1 MTYSKL
7 YNSKFNMKN
16 LLLTYICLS
25 VMSVVID
32 GFLPTKSIHRIQ
44 SKYVHLTA
52 TSMQSDTPS
61 TQEDEK
67 PRVYV
72 PRSKPSVGS
81 TSTTPTGSES
91 GDGRGSSRTYTPKR
105 SYTPR
110 EGSSYTP
117 RNSGNRGDRSGG
129 QRRGSGGGRAALALT
144 SPMTLRKYAVPREKT
159 SFKLLL
165 ESQQDDYKASRD
177 NQFGGS
183 SNDIFGS
190 DDFNTFDPSG
200 GKSGG
205 FKGRGSKS
213 TTERKGSE
221 GAKPKAKEGRRG
233 KASYTTDDDGDDY
246 DDDGEYDDY
255 FGEDSGVTSISDIP
269 VSAIKNME
277 QEGFSWEEIQIALY
291 GEYGIKVSVAAIRKK
306 LREGNRKG
314 TKRTGKTR
322 KERQKSR
329 NARQNPTVDA
339 PIKLN
344 DEVITIRE
352 LSELL
357 DVGAGQV
364 VGHLMMNMGIMTTIT
379 QTIERSVAAQVVE
392 AFGKKVAG
400 AGNNDDDDNDEDDSF
415 DTDYFEDDGGD
426 EETLF
431 LDSGDIIQ
439 VERVARPPVVT
450 IMGHVD
456 HGKTSLLDAIR
467 NAKVASGEAGGIT
480 QAISAFKVNTDNN
493 NQEICFIDTPGH
505 AAFSDMRKRGANV
518 TDIVVLVVAADDGV
532 MEQTKE
538 CIVAA
543 KQANCPL
550 VVAINKIDK
559 EGADPRKVATELT
572 EYDILLEEFG
582 GNVQMAEVS
591 AKQSIGLDDLLSKVL
606 LQSEL
611 MNLRAPVDAPA
622 EGSVIE
628 SKVDKGLGVV
638 TSLLVQRGT
647 LKIGDYVLAGPSW
660 GRVRRLISDQGEDLQ
675 EAGPSTPVQVIGM
688 NVVPN
693 AGDLLTT
700 STNEAGVREVA
711 EARQRIARQ
720 STGAAIQQQIIGNAA
735 GMTDG
740 SIDNRDILKVPIIIK
755 GDVVGSI
762 EAIRTALG
770 ELTLND
776 DEAICM
782 ADVVFAGVG
791 DVTSSDVA
799 IAAASKAK
807 IIAFNVAAG
816 MTAMDEARSQNIDI
830 GYYSVVYDLLDEME
844 ATIQKTLS
852 PPPPGELV
860 GRANIKKVFKIGKVG
875 RVAGCEVTEGSIRAN
890 TMVRIMRGKRNPIYQ
905 GTLSALKVIK
915 DEVQEVPEG
924 SECGMSF
931 EDFQDF
937 EADDVVECFS
947 TSGKDFEED

>member
-1 MTYSKL
+1 
-7 YNSKFNMKN
+7 MKS
-16 LLLTYICLS
+16 LSLVCICLS

-44 SKYVHLTA
+44 SKYVHLSA
-52 TSMQSDTPS
+52 TSMQSDTPNM
-61 TQEDEK
+61 QEDKK

-72 PRSKPSVGS
+72 PRSKSSGESTATTSGS
-81 TSTTPTGSES
+81 GGSGKS
-91 GDGRGSSRTYTPKR
+91 YTPKR

-117 RNSGNRGDRSGG
+117 RNSGRSGG
-129 QRRGSGGGRAALALT
+129 QRRGPGGGGGRTAFALT
-144 SPMTLRKYAVPREKT
+144 SPMTLMKYVVPREKT

-165 ESQQDDYKASRD
+165 ESQQDAYKASRND
-177 NQFGGS
+177 HFGGG
-183 SNDIFGS
+183 NDIFGS

-205 FKGRGSKS
+205 FKGRGSKQ

-221 GAKPKAKEGRRG
+221 GARPKAKEGRRG
-233 KASYTTDDDGDDY
+233 KASYTADDDGDDY
-246 DDDGEYDDY
+246 DDDGEYEDY

-269 VSAIKNME
+269 VYAIKNME

-291 GEYGIKVSVAAIRKK
+291 GEYGVKVSVAAIRKK

-314 TKRTGKTR
+314 IKRTGKTR

-339 PIKLN
+339 PIALN
-344 DEVITIRE
+344 DEVIAVRE
-352 LSELL
+352 LAELL

-379 QTIERSVAAQVVE
+379 QSIERSVAVQVVE

-400 AGNNDDDDNDEDDSF
+400 SGDEVEENNDDDSLDA
-415 DTDYFEDDGGD
+415 DYFEDDGGD

-480 QAISAFKVNTDNN
+480 QAISAFKVNTDND
-493 NQEICFIDTPGH
+493 QEVCFIDTPGH

-543 KQANCPL
+543 KQANCPI
-550 VVAINKIDK
+550 VVAVNKIDK

-572 EYDILLEEFG
+572 EYDVLLEEFG

-591 AKQSIGLDDLLSKVL
+591 AKNSIGLDDLLSKVL

-693 AGDLLTT
+693 AGDMLTT

-735 GMTDG
+735 GMSDG
-740 SIDNRDILKVPIIIK
+740 SIDNREILKVPIIIK

-762 EAIRTALG
+762 EAIRTALE

-799 IAAASKAK
+799 IAAAAKAK

-816 MTAMDEARSQNIDI
+816 MSAMDEARSQNIEI
-830 GYYSVVYDLLDEME
+830 GYYNVVYDLLDEME

-860 GRANIKKVFKIGKVG
+860 GRASIKKVFKIGKVG

-905 GTLSALKVIK
+905 GTLSALKVVK

-931 EDFQDF
+931 EDFQEF

-947 TSGKDFEED
+947 SSGDVFQED